1 MSQMENPRN
10 KGRGAEL
17 YAEGEEEEQKEAARK
32 DEISYVSLRSYELY
46 KSLNERKLTRK
57 RGWRIGTCT
66 RLPSGCSKEKNW
78 LHGDRA

>member
-10 KGRGAEL
+10 KGRGAGL

-66 RLPSGCSKEKNW
+66 RLPSGGSKEKNW